1 MSTTDEKKLVMV
13 WAPVKQLEARVALF
27 KWAELFTKAGI
38 HCSVDYDK
46 LEMKTSKVVV
56 RMVYDAKD
64 IEGVKCD
71 VAFGFPNNVKIKTN
85 HKLSA
90 NLTQMG
96 LFKYVVR
103 EEQKA

>member
-1 MSTTDEKKLVMV
+1 MSTTDEKKLVLV
-13 WAPVKQLEARVALF
+13 WAPVKQLEVRVALF
-27 KWAELFTKAGI
+27 KWAELFAKAGI

-56 RMVYDAKD
+56 RMVNEAEKVKS
-64 IEGVKCD
+64 IKCD
-71 VAFGFPNNVKIKTN
+71 VAFGFPNDVKIKTN